1 MIKIIDSRNGL
12 YNQMKD
18 NKDLLASK
26 FPMWIL
32 KLQDLQKGYEMEE
45 DEMMVKLLDDILV
58 DAWDYIDDIRPDL
71 GFGEK

>member
-1 MIKIIDSRNGL
+1 MIDIFDTRDGM

-18 NKDLLASK
+18 NKDLLAGK

-32 KLQDLQKGYEMEE
+32 KLQDLQKGFEMEE

-71 GFGEK
+71 GFGKK